1 MIRDGDGMNRIRIG
15 TRRSPLA
22 LAQAEW
28 VRGCIREH
36 DPRAAVEVVAIRT
49 SGDRLPHLPIE
60 QIGAK
65 GVFIKEIEEA
75 LLAGAIDVA
84 VHSMKDLPT
93 ELPEGLAIAAVPE
106 REDPRDVLI
115 SRVAGSLAELP
126 AGARVGTGSLRRRAQ
141 VLHQRPDLEVVPIR
155 GNVGT
160 RLAKLQRGE
169 VEALVLALAGM
180 KRLGR
185 EQESTQPLS
194 PGAWFSA
201 VAQGALA
208 LETRHAE
215 VERLCFLNHEASALE
230 VEAERA
236 FLRRLEG
243 GCQVPVGARAV
254 AGDDGVTLAGMIA
267 DASGSKVFRGE
278 VAGARPEAASLGT
291 RLAER
296 LLHEGAGA
304 VLREARA

>member
-1 MIRDGDGMNRIRIG
+1 MDRIRIG

-28 VRGCIREH
+28 VRGRILEH
-36 DPRAAVEVVAIRT
+36 HPQAVVEVVAIKT
-49 SGDRLPHLPIE
+49 SGDRFQDVPIE

-75 LLAGAIDVA
+75 LLEGGIDVA

-93 ELPEGLAIAAVPE
+93 EIPEGLAIAAVPE
-106 REDPRDVLI
+106 REDPRDVMV
-115 SRVAGSLAELP
+115 SHVASSLAELP

-141 VLHQRPDLEVVPIR
+141 VLNRRPDLEVAPIR
-155 GNVGT
+155 GNVDT
-160 RLAKLQRGE
+160 RLAKLRRGE
-169 VEALVLALAGM
+169 VDALLLALAGL

-185 EQESTQPLS
+185 EREATQALPPDICL
-194 PGAWFSA
+194 SA
-201 VAQGALA
+201 VAQGALG
-208 LETRHAE
+208 LETRRHEA
-215 VERLCFLNHEASALE
+215 ERLRFLNHEPSALE

-254 AGDDGVTLAGMIA
+254 AAPDRITLAGMVA
-267 DASGSKVFRGE
+267 DASGRRIFRSE
-278 VAGARPEAASLGT
+278 ISGAPAEAVSLGVQ
-291 RLAER
+291 LAER
-296 LLHEGAGA
+296 LLDEGAGA
-304 VLREARA
+304 VLQEARA

>member
-1 MIRDGDGMNRIRIG
+1 MDRIRIG

-28 VRGCIREH
+28 VRARILEH
-36 DPRAAVEVVAIRT
+36 HPGAVVEVVAIKT
-49 SGDRLPHLPIE
+49 SGDRFQDVPIE

-75 LLAGAIDVA
+75 LLEGGIEVA

-93 ELPEGLAIAAVPE
+93 EIPDGLAIAAVPE
-106 REDPRDVLI
+106 REDPRDVMV
-115 SRVAGSLAELP
+115 SHVASSLAELP
-126 AGARVGTGSLRRRAQ
+126 AGARVGTGSLRRQAQ
-141 VLHQRPDLEVVPIR
+141 VLNRRPDLTVAPIR
-155 GNVGT
+155 GNVDT
-160 RLAKLQRGE
+160 RLAKLRRGE
-169 VEALVLALAGM
+169 VDALLLALAGL

-185 EQESTQPLS
+185 EREATQALPPDICL
-194 PGAWFSA
+194 SA
-201 VAQGALA
+201 VAQGALG
-208 LETRHAE
+208 LETRRHEA
-215 VERLCFLNHEASALE
+215 ERLRFLNHEPSALE

-254 AGDDGVTLAGMIA
+254 AAPDRITLAGMVA
-267 DASGSKVFRGE
+267 DTSGRRIFRSE
-278 VAGARPEAASLGT
+278 ISGAPADAASLGV

-296 LLHEGAGA
+296 LLDEGAGV
-304 VLREARA
+304 VLQEARV

>member
-1 MIRDGDGMNRIRIG
+1 MNRVRIG

-28 VRGCIREH
+28 VEGCIRSHES
-36 DPRAAVEVVAIRT
+36 RTRVEIVTIRT
-49 SGDRLPHLPIE
+49 SGDRFQHLPIE
-60 QIGAK
+60 KIGAK

-75 LLAGAIDVA
+75 LLGGAIDVA
-84 VHSMKDLPT
+84 VHSMKDVPT

-115 SRVAGSLAELP
+115 SHVAGSLAGLP

-141 VLHQRPDLEVVPIR
+141 VLNQRPDLTVVPIR

-160 RLAKLQRGE
+160 RLARLERGE
-169 VEALVLALAGM
+169 VDALVLALAGM
-180 KRLGR
+180 KRLGW
-185 EQESTQPLS
+185 EHQATQPL
-194 PGAWFSA
+194 PADTWLSA
-201 VAQGALA
+201 VAQGALG
-208 LETRHAE
+208 LETRRAE
-215 VERLCFLNHEASALE
+215 VEWLGFLNHEPSALE

-243 GCQVPVGARAV
+243 GCQVPVGARAW
-254 AGDDGVTLAGMIA
+254 AGDDSVTLAGMVA
-267 DASGSKVFRGE
+267 EASGRKIFRGE
-278 VAGARPEAASLGT
+278 ISGARPDAAALGT
-291 RLAER
+291 RLADR
-296 LLHEGAGA
+296 LLDEGAGA